1 LYAGSYE
8 ALRHRLPRSGSSIHL
23 AIQGVQLSETMRAS
37 SRIAKE
43 AAVSDQIF
51 AEPFVNLGGKQK
63 YTVLVSIVAH
73 SLIIATAIIVPVV
86 ATNSLV
92 LPARLTIMAFPI
104 QPPLPPSPPP
114 PRIDTRQQPPVTTST
129 VPLVAPPA
137 IIQEVPI
144 QLALAP
150 MHELDGVGVVPGG
163 DYLAPPPPALVPAPV
178 ADQAPLPV
186 GGVIKRP
193 LKVRDATP
201 TYPPIART
209 AHVEGIV
216 IIEATI
222 GPDGKVQD
230 ARVIRSANPLL
241 NTAALDAVRQWE
253 YTPTL
258 LNGIPVAIVM
268 TVTVDFRLR

>member
-1 LYAGSYE
+1 
-8 ALRHRLPRSGSSIHL
+8 
-23 AIQGVQLSETMRAS
+23 M
-37 SRIAKE
+37 
-43 AAVSDQIF
+43 SDKIF
-51 AEPFVNLGGKQK
+51 SEPFVNLGGKQK

-73 SLIIATAIIVPVV
+73 TLIIATAIIVPVV
-86 ATNSLV
+86 ATDSLV
-92 LPARLTIMAFPI
+92 LPRDIAIMVFPMR
-104 QPPLPPSPPP
+104 PPLPPSPPP
-114 PRIDTRQQPPVTTST
+114 PRGDTKQQPSVTTST

-144 QLALAP
+144 QLAIAP
-150 MHELDGVGVVPGG
+150 MHGFDSVGVVPGG
-163 DYLAPPPPALVPAPV
+163 DYLAPPPAPV
-178 ADQAPLPV
+178 AAPVSDQAPLRA
-186 GGVIKRP
+186 GGDVKRP

-201 TYPPIART
+201 AYPSIARA
-209 AHVEGIV
+209 AHVEGVV

-230 ARVIRSANPLL
+230 ARILRSANPLL
-241 NTAALDAVRQWE
+241 NEEALNAVRQWE

>member
-1 LYAGSYE
+1 
-8 ALRHRLPRSGSSIHL
+8 
-23 AIQGVQLSETMRAS
+23 MRAS
-37 SRIAKE
+37 SRVAKE

-163 DYLAPPPPALVPAPV
+163 DYLAPPPALVPAPV
-178 ADQAPLPV
+178 PDQAPLPV

-230 ARVIRSANPLL
+230 ARVLRSANPLL